1 MTRFR
6 PTVGRLCVVATAS
19 LLVSG
24 CLPADD
30 TDRVVRVLPPQVAVE
45 RVEPSPAIEGIP
57 GLEIVDGLL
66 DPVPEPLVDLAAIR
80 PSGLPPD
87 ALPSLDEPP
96 FIRTRH
102 VWFLQDRE
110 PVIALE
116 IDGDAR
122 AYPLQILMW
131 HEIAND
137 VVGGVPVAVTY
148 CPLCNSAAVY
158 ERHVGERV
166 LEFGVSGRLINSS
179 LVMHDRQTGSLWS
192 HYTGGAVVGDLTG
205 TELVTHPV
213 SIVAWADW
221 RAAHP
226 NGLVLDR
233 ETGFIKE
240 YGLNPYPGYDDAD
253 ERPFLFEGEV
263 DGRYTAMTR
272 IAAFTVGDDPIAV
285 TLDRLRTDRSVR
297 VTAGGRD
304 LIVVWTPGV
313 SSALDSFDV
322 AAGVDVGATMV
333 AVVDPDDAF
342 SVVDGRLIDDATGS
356 EWDVFGRATAGERRG
371 ERLERVAHVDT
382 FWFAW
387 AAFRPDTTV
396 VG

>member
-1 MTRFR
+1 MRSK
-6 PTVGRLCVVATAS
+6 RLSVAWLLAS
-19 LLVSG
+19 VMIGAG

-30 TDRVVRVLPPQVAVE
+30 TDRVYRLIPDQVDVD
-45 RVEPSPAIEGIP
+45 RVEASPAIDTIP
-57 GLEIVDGLL
+57 GLDMVDGLI
-66 DPVPEPLVDLAAIR
+66 DPDPLPAVDLAAIR

-87 ALPSLDEPP
+87 ALPSIDEPP
-96 FIRTRH
+96 FVRARS

-131 HEIAND
+131 HEIVND

-148 CPLCNSAAVY
+148 CPLCNSAVVY
-158 ERHVGERV
+158 ERTVDDTV
-166 LEFGVSGRLINSS
+166 LEFGVSGRLLNSS
-179 LVMHDRQTGSLWS
+179 LVMYDRQTGTLWS
-192 HYTGGAVVGDLTG
+192 HYTGGGVVGELTG
-205 TELVTHPV
+205 VELATHPV

-221 RAAHP
+221 KAAHP

-240 YGLNPYPGYDDAD
+240 YGLNPYPGYDDVD

-272 IAAFTVGDDPIAV
+272 VVTFTLGDTPVAV
-285 TLDRLRTDRSVR
+285 TLDRLRRDGLVR
-297 VTAGGRD
+297 TTVDSRD
-304 LIVVWTPGV
+304 VIVRWTPGV

-322 AAGVDVGATMV
+322 AAGIDVGTSFVALVEPDERFTVDDDRLVDV
-333 AVVDPDDAF
+333 
-342 SVVDGRLIDDATGS
+342 ATGS
-356 EWDVFGRATAGERRG
+356 TWDIFGSAVDGPRRG
-371 ERLERVAHVDT
+371 ERLERIPHFDT

-387 AAFRPDTTV
+387 AAFRPDSV
-396 VG
+396 VID

>member
-1 MTRFR
+1 MRSR
-6 PTVGRLCVVATAS
+6 ISSRVWLLATA
-19 LLVSG
+19 VIVAG

-30 TDRVVRVLPPQVAVE
+30 ADRAYRLIPDQVDVD
-45 RVEPSPAIEGIP
+45 RVEPSPAIDTIP
-57 GLEIVDGLL
+57 GLEMVDGLI
-66 DPVPEPLVDLAAIR
+66 DPTPPPAVDLAAIR

-96 FIRTRH
+96 FVRARS

-148 CPLCNSAAVY
+148 CPLCNSAVVY
-158 ERHVGERV
+158 ERTVDDLI
-166 LEFGVSGRLINSS
+166 LEFGVSGRLLNSS
-179 LVMHDRQTGSLWS
+179 LVMYDRQTGTLWS
-192 HYTGGAVVGDLTG
+192 HYTGGGVVGDLTG
-205 TELVTHPV
+205 IELATHPV

-240 YGLNPYPGYDDAD
+240 YGLNPYPGYDDVD

-272 IAAFTVGDDPIAV
+272 VVTFTLDDTAVAV
-285 TLDRLRTDRSVR
+285 TLDRLRTDELVR
-297 VTAGGRD
+297 TTVGDRD
-304 LIVVWTPGV
+304 VIVRWTPGV

-322 AAGVDVGATMV
+322 AAGVDVGTTFV
-333 AVVDPDDAF
+333 AVADPDDTF
-342 SVVDGRLIDDATGS
+342 TIDGDRLVDTATGS
-356 EWDVFGRATAGERRG
+356 TWDVFGAAVDGPRRG
-371 ERLERVAHVDT
+371 ERLERIQHFDT

-387 AAFRPDTTV
+387 AAFRPDTLV
-396 VG
+396 ID

>member
-1 MTRFR
+1 MWRVMGSAL
-6 PTVGRLCVVATAS
+6 VGVVP
-19 LLVSG
+19 LVG

-30 TDRVVRVLPPQVAVE
+30 ADRVYRLIPDQVDVDRVA
-45 RVEPSPAIEGIP
+45 PSPAIDTIP
-57 GLEIVDGLL
+57 GLDIVDGLIT
-66 DPVPEPLVDLAAIR
+66 DPDPPPAVDLAAIR

-96 FIRTRH
+96 FVRARS
-102 VWFLQDRE
+102 VWFLQERE

-131 HEIAND
+131 HEIVND

-148 CPLCNSAAVY
+148 CPLCNSAVVY
-158 ERHVGERV
+158 ERTVDDLI
-166 LEFGVSGRLINSS
+166 LEFGVSGRLLNSS
-179 LVMHDRQTGSLWS
+179 LVMYDRQTGTLWS
-192 HYTGGAVVGDLTG
+192 HYTGGGVVGELTG
-205 TELVTHPV
+205 TELATHPV

-221 RAAHP
+221 KAAHP

-240 YGLNPYPGYDDAD
+240 YGLNPYPGYDDVD

-272 IAAFTVGDDPIAV
+272 VVTFTLDDTAVAV
-285 TLDRLRTDRSVR
+285 TLDRLRTDELVR
-297 VTAGGRD
+297 TTVGDRD
-304 LIVVWTPGV
+304 VIVRWTPGV

-322 AAGVDVGATMV
+322 AAGADVGTTFV
-333 AVVDPDDAF
+333 AVVDSDDTF
-342 SVVDGRLIDDATGS
+342 TTDDDRLVDTATGS
-356 EWDVFGRATAGERRG
+356 TWDVFGEAIDGPRRG
-371 ERLERVAHVDT
+371 ERLERIQHFDT

-387 AAFRPDTTV
+387 AAFRPDTIV
-396 VG
+396 ID